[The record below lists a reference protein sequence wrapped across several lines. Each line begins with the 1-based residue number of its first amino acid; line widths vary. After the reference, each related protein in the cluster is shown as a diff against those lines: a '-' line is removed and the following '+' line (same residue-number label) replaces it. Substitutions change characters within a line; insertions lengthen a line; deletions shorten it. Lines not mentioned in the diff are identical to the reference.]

1 MATAS
6 GWGEWIDIE
15 FVEGPEAGNWT
26 YGLSELD
33 LDKDA
38 LTFCLG
44 LVGSSR
50 PTAFVTSPGSGHA
63 LERLKRANA
72 KRPANVKGGT
82 RPLAPARAQAPAPTV
97 DVSAFE
103 GAVTPLMKRLQ
114 GEWAA
119 VEMVTDGS
127 KMRDD
132 WLSFG
137 FRKTEGNETKVVFG
151 GQTML
156 HAKMRIDESAKPI
169 AVDYL
174 NLAGASKGRVSLG
187 ILKWDGDEVTF
198 HIAKAGKPR
207 PSEFVS
213 AKGGGTILSRWRRK

>member
-1 MATAS
+1 M
-6 GWGEWIDIE
+6 
-15 FVEGPEAGNWT
+15 
-26 YGLSELD
+26 
-33 LDKDA
+33 
-38 LTFCLG
+38 
-44 LVGSSR
+44 
-50 PTAFVTSPGSGHA
+50 
-63 LERLKRANA
+63 
-72 KRPANVKGGT
+72 
-82 RPLAPARAQAPAPTV
+82 
-97 DVSAFE
+97 
-103 GAVTPLMKRLQ
+103 TPLMKRLQ

-119 VEMVTDGS
+119 LELVTDGS

-174 NLAGASKGRVSLG
+174 NLAGAGKGRVSFG

-198 HIAKAGKPR
+198 HIATAGKPR
-207 PSEFVS
+207 PSDFVS
-213 AKGGGTILSRWRRK
+213 VQGSGTTLSRWRKRGTFNG